1 MNDTQTFEP
10 TLTVFM
16 LTKTTRHWLD
26 MPVEQR
32 FAWFN
37 ENLSPILKKHAK
49 GVSMRF
55 FDTEF
60 YTARVTDVFVWNAK
74 DHHSYQMLVE
84 ELRETTMW
92 DHYFLI
98 VELLAGV
105 ENAYANNYNRAPVAA

>member
-1 MNDTQTFEP
+1 MSEVQKFKP
-10 TLTVFM
+10 ALTVFM

-26 MPVEQR
+26 MPVPQR
-32 FAWFN
+32 FEWFK
-37 ENLSPILKKHAK
+37 EKLSPILKKHAG

-60 YTARVTDVFVWNAK
+60 YTARVTDVFVWDAT

-84 ELRETTMW
+84 ELRETAMW
-92 DHYFLI
+92 DHYFTI

-105 ENAYANNYNRAPVAA
+105 ENAYAKHYDRAPVAA